1 MSVWISRSYRKNS
14 ERIEQIR
21 NISLFCIA
29 LSSAASYLYYQYSL
43 YVQKEGGILPF
54 EYLYKYVCV
63 HAFLDLFFG
72 THYDNLIHHLFI
84 MGIIFYSEYHQA
96 CIEDKFLFIY
106 PLLKTEI
113 TSIFYVLRYWL
124 SENTLLY
131 NANIILFYL
140 SFLKFRIYDFYVELI
155 HHNLVFHRIF
165 QVYSSNMSSLL
176 YLSVYGLYSLN
187 LYWVFILNKMVY
199 KKIVSFVPIN
209 TDFVC
214 HYLCST
220 LYAANIPVSLLLSH
234 PFARIG
240 TIVHSCSAY
249 LYHKDI
255 YRKLYLKQIDE
266 YVAPSKDNK
275 LDYLIYRLSIHI
287 RSFLS
292 LSIYYPG
299 FNRTLLSACLHTVS
313 MYDAYEHVKVIEHM
327 EPTSFLFDQRRF
339 LALPFLMDGLML
351 GLHSPDKLAISLYL
365 LYFSMTLLHV
375 VNPFYKL
382 TPLAFAI
389 GFTIQTGLLTQT
401 Y

>member
-1 MSVWISRSYRKNS
+1 MSVWISKSYRTNS
-14 ERIEQIR
+14 QRIEQIR

-43 YVQKEGGILPF
+43 YVQKDGTMPF

-84 MGIIFYSEYHQA
+84 MGILFYSEYHQA
-96 CIEDKFLFIY
+96 SIEDKFLFIY

-113 TSIFYVLRYWL
+113 SSIFYVLRYWL
-124 SENTLLY
+124 SENSMLY
-131 NANIILFYL
+131 TANILLFYV

-165 QVYSSNMSSLL
+165 QVYSYNMSSVL

-187 LYWVFILNKMVY
+187 LYWVFILNKIVY
-199 KKIVSFVPIN
+199 KTMASFVPIN

-214 HYLCST
+214 HYLCT
-220 LYAANIPVSLLLSH
+220 TVYAANIPLCFSLRH
-234 PFARIG
+234 PFACIG

-266 YVAPSKDNK
+266 YVAPSKDNR

-299 FNRTLLSACLHTVS
+299 FSRTILSAFLHTVS
-313 MYDAYEHVKVIEHM
+313 MYDAYDHVNVIDHM
-327 EPTSFLFDQRRF
+327 EPASFLFDQRRF
-339 LALPFLMDGLML
+339 LALPFLLDGLML
-351 GLHSPDKLAISLYL
+351 GLHSPDKVAISLYL

-375 VNPFYKL
+375 INPFYKL